1 MTTDALTTSKT
12 EFSSIIRSTSC
23 TIETKEQN
31 DSEGSIIETKDQ
43 NDSQRS
49 LSGGVISA
57 IIVFILLFIGVVTLV
72 AVSMVCIRQRSRG
85 KLLQVQSGIGIKIL
99 SIG

>member
-12 EFSSIIRSTSC
+12 EFSSLI

-31 DSEGSIIETKDQ
+31 DLEGSIIETKGL
-43 NDSQRS
+43 NVSQRS

-57 IIVFILLFIGVVTLV
+57 LIVFIILLFIGVVTLV

-85 KLLQVQSGIGIKIL
+85 KLLQVQSGIGIQML